1 MSQESLLVIFGGAV
15 VTSLAGCVAF
25 LFALFQ
31 KGYDDLKK
39 RCEECEADREQLWRE
54 LASIK
59 LKLGE
64 MD

>member
-1 MSQESLLVIFGGAV
+1 MSQESLLVVFGGAV

-31 KGYDDLKK
+31 NGYDDRKK

-59 LKLGE
+59 LRLGE

>member
-25 LFALFQ
+25 LFAGFQ
-31 KGYDDLKK
+31 KGYDDRKK
-39 RCEECEADREQLWRE
+39 RCEACEADREQLWRE
-54 LASIK
+54 LASIR
-59 LKLGE
+59 LRLGE

>member
-1 MSQESLLVIFGGAV
+1 MSQESSLVVFGGAV

-59 LKLGE
+59 LRLGE

>member
-1 MSQESLLVIFGGAV
+1 VNEQSLIVIFGGAV

-31 KGYDDLKK
+31 RGYDDLKK
-39 RCEECEADREQLWRE
+39 RCEACESDREQLWRE

-59 LKLGE
+59 VRLGE
-64 MD
+64 ID

>member
-1 MSQESLLVIFGGAV
+1 MSQESLLVVFGGAV

-59 LKLGE
+59 LRLGE

>member
-39 RCEECEADREQLWRE
+39 RSEECEADREQLWRE

-59 LKLGE
+59 LKIGE
-64 MD
+64 LS

>member
-1 MSQESLLVIFGGAV
+1 MSQESLLVVFGGAV

-39 RCEECEADREQLWRE
+39 RSEECEADREQLWRE

-59 LKLGE
+59 VRLGE

>member
-1 MSQESLLVIFGGAV
+1 MNEQSLIVIFGGAV

-31 KGYDDLKK
+31 RGYDDLKK

-59 LKLGE
+59 LRLGE

>member
-59 LKLGE
+59 LRLGD

>member
-15 VTSLAGCVAF
+15 ITSLAGCVAY
-25 LFALFQ
+25 LVALFQ
-31 KGYDDLKK
+31 NGYDDLKK
-39 RCEECEADREQLWRE
+39 RCEACEADREQLWRE

-59 LKLGE
+59 LRLGE

>member
-1 MSQESLLVIFGGAV
+1 MNEQSLIVIFGGAV

-31 KGYDDLKK
+31 RGYDDLKK
-39 RCEECEADREQLWRE
+39 RCEACESDREQLWRE

-59 LKLGE
+59 VRLGE
-64 MD
+64 ID

>member
-1 MSQESLLVIFGGAV
+1 MTNDSMLVVLGGAV
-15 VTSLAGCVAF
+15 ITSLAGCVAF

-31 KGYDDLKK
+31 KGYEDLKK

-59 LKLGE
+59 VKLGE
-64 MD
+64 MN

>member
-59 LKLGE
+59 LRLGDIE
-64 MD
+64 

>member
-15 VTSLAGCVAF
+15 VSALSGCVAF
-25 LFALFQ
+25 LFAIFH

-39 RCEECEADREQLWRE
+39 RCEACEADREQLWRE

-59 LKLGE
+59 LRLGE

>member
-1 MSQESLLVIFGGAV
+1 VSQESLLVIFGGAV

-59 LKLGE
+59 VRLGG

>member
-15 VTSLAGCVAF
+15 VTTLSGCVAF
-25 LFALFQ
+25 LFAIFRN
-31 KGYDDLKK
+31 GYEDLKK
-39 RCEECEADREQLWRE
+39 RCEACEADREQLWRE

-59 LKLGE
+59 LRLGE

>member
-59 LKLGE
+59 IRLGE

>member
-39 RCEECEADREQLWRE
+39 RCEACEADREQLWRE

-59 LKLGE
+59 VRLGDVE
-64 MD
+64 

>member
-1 MSQESLLVIFGGAV
+1 MNEQSLIVIFGGAV

-31 KGYDDLKK
+31 RGYDDLKK
-39 RCEECEADREQLWRE
+39 RCEACEADREQLWRE

-64 MD
+64 IE

>member
-1 MSQESLLVIFGGAV
+1 MTQESMLVIFGGTV
-15 VTSLAGCVAF
+15 ITSLAGCVAF

-59 LKLGE
+59 LRLGDIE
-64 MD
+64 

>member
-1 MSQESLLVIFGGAV
+1 VSQESLLVIFGGAV

-39 RCEECEADREQLWRE
+39 RSEECEADREQLWRE

-59 LKLGE
+59 LRLGE

>member
-25 LFALFQ
+25 LFALFH
-31 KGYDDLKK
+31 KGYDDLNK

-59 LKLGE
+59 LRLGE

>member
-1 MSQESLLVIFGGAV
+1 MSQESLLVVFGGAV

-39 RCEECEADREQLWRE
+39 RSEECEADREQLWRE

-59 LKLGE
+59 LRLGE

>member
-1 MSQESLLVIFGGAV
+1 MTQESMLVIFGGTV
-15 VTSLAGCVAF
+15 ITSLAGCVAF

-59 LKLGE
+59 LRLGE
-64 MD
+64 ME

>member
-1 MSQESLLVIFGGAV
+1 
-15 VTSLAGCVAF
+15 VAF
-25 LFALFQ
+25 LFAIFRN
-31 KGYDDLKK
+31 GYEDLKK

-59 LKLGE
+59 LRLGE

>member
-54 LASIK
+54 FASIK
-59 LKLGE
+59 LRLGE